1 MFGKRISLFTLFGFQ
16 VKIDLSW
23 LVLAVLITW
32 SLAQGFFPYYFKGLS
47 SATYWWMGVA
57 GAIGLFFSI
66 IFHEMSHSL
75 VARRYGLPM
84 KGITL
89 FIFGG
94 VAEMEDEP
102 PSPQAELM
110 MALAGPFASL
120 VLVGIFFVL
129 NVVGKAAGWPA
140 PVLGIIYYI
149 WFINGILIVF
159 NLIPGFPLDGGRVL
173 RSILWR
179 AKNNLRWATRVA
191 SRVGA
196 GFGTV
201 LIVLGIFSVLFG
213 NFIGGMWYFLI
224 GMFLRAAASGSYQ
237 NLLMRQALEGEKVS
251 RFMNRSPVT
260 VPPSITVEQLVENYI
275 YKHHFKMFPVLDGD
289 RLMGCVTIQQVK
301 EIPRAQWKERTV
313 GELGKSCSPDNVI
326 SPDEDAMK
334 ALAKMNRTRSS
345 RLMVVQDNRL
355 VGIISLKDLL
365 SFFSLKVEL
374 EEGSA

>member
-120 VLVGIFFVL
+120 VLVGIFLALDVI
-129 NVVGKAAGWPA
+129 GKGAGWPA
-140 PVLGIIYYI
+140 SVLGIIYYI

-179 AKNNLRWATRVA
+179 AKNDLRWATRVA

-196 GFGTV
+196 GFGMV
-201 LIVLGIFSVLFG
+201 LIILGILSVLFG

-260 VPPSITVEQLVENYI
+260 VPPSITVEQLVESYI
-275 YKHHFKMFPVLDGD
+275 YKHHYKMFPVMDGD
-289 RLMGCVTIQQVK
+289 NLMGCVTIQQVK

-374 EEGSA
+374 EEGNG